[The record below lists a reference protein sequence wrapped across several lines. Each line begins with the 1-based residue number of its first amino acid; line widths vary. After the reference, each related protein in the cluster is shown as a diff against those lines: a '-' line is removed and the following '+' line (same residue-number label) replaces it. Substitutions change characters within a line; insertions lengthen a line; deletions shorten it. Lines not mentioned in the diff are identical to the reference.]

1 MAPPTFEISGTTRP
15 VTQCDKPEDLNLH
28 RKLYV
33 HADVTEDY

>member
-1 MAPPTFEISGTTRP
+1 MALPTFKISSTTHP

-28 RKLYV
+28 TKLYV